1 MATGSQASDSSST
14 PHSPQITSNHL
25 SFQTI
30 ASSGQGVGYEFSSIE
45 KKSYTTFLPSID
57 KRFTPLVSN
66 LGTIAYVW

>member
-1 MATGSQASDSSST
+1 MATGSLASGSSST
-14 PHSPQITSNHL
+14 SHSPQIASNHL

-30 ASSGQGVGYEFSSIE
+30 ASSGQDIGYEFSSIK

-57 KRFTPLVSN
+57 RRVTPLDSN